1 MSEPQVDIR
10 ALAALARMDVS
21 DAELAKLE
29 QELPAILSLVDTI
42 QQADVSEI
50 DRNPMLRNVM
60 REDTEPHEG
69 GIYTEKL
76 LGQAPATKD
85 GRLVVKQ
92 VISRKSA
99 GGGSAS
105 GGK

>member
-1 MSEPQVDIR
+1 MAEKPQVDIR
-10 ALAALARMDVS
+10 ALATLARMDVS

-29 QELPAILSLVDTI
+29 QELPAILSFVETI
-42 QQADVSEI
+42 QAASAGSSGE
-50 DRNPMLRNVM
+50 PKKASTLRNVM

-85 GRLVVKQ
+85 GKLVVKQ
-92 VISRKSA
+92 VISR
-99 GGGSAS
+99 
-105 GGK
+105 GK